1 MELHVFNTADGF
13 DALRDEWDNLL
24 AVSAT
29 NEVFVTY
36 EWQKTWWDSYYP
48 GDLWLIAGRDEAG
61 RLVGIAPWFIEQPSR
76 LLRMIGCVD
85 VTDYLD
91 IIAAPEQLGA
101 FCDALAAWLK
111 DNADQF
117 ESVSLCNIPAR
128 SPTLAALVESL
139 TKHGF
144 QAEIEQQEVCPAIQ
158 LPTTFDAYLE
168 SLNKKNRHE
177 LRRKLRRAE
186 ESQADK
192 VGWYIVGPDHDLINE
207 VECFLEL
214 MANSHP
220 DKRAF
225 LQNEQ
230 NVTFFRAIAPAL
242 AARGW
247 LQLSFLTVN
256 GDSAAAYFSIDY
268 GNRIGLYNSGLNPDA
283 YAHLSPGIVLLTY
296 IIRYAIEQGR
306 TVFDFLR
313 GNEEYKYRM
322 GAHDSTV
329 MELRAKKPTF

>member
-1 MELHVFNTADGF
+1 MKLNVFNTADGF

-36 EWQKTWWDSYYP
+36 EWQTTWWNTYCP
-48 GDLWLIAGRDEAG
+48 GDLWLIAGRDEDG
-61 RLVGIAPWFIEQPSR
+61 RLVGIAPWFIERPSR
-76 LLRMIGCVD
+76 LVRMVGCVD

-91 IIAAPEQLGA
+91 IIVAPEHHSA
-101 FCDALAAWLK
+101 FCDALAGWLK
-111 DNADQF
+111 DHADQF
-117 ESVSLCNIPAR
+117 VSLSLCNIPAH
-128 SPTLAALVESL
+128 SPTLPTLTHALTE
-139 TKHGF
+139 HGF
-144 QAEIEQQEVCPAIQ
+144 AVETEQQEVCPVIQ

-168 SLNKKNRHE
+168 SLDKKNRHE
-177 LRRKLRRAE
+177 LRRKLRRAQDSE
-186 ESQADK
+186 NDRVA
-192 VGWYIVGPDHDLINE
+192 WYIVGPERDLTNE

-214 MANSHP
+214 MAASHP
-220 DKRAF
+220 DKKQF

-230 NVTFFRAIAPAL
+230 HVTFFRAIAPAL

-247 LQLSFLTVN
+247 LQLSFLVVN

-268 GNRIGLYNSGLNPDA
+268 DNRIGLYNSGLSPNEYA
-283 YAHLSPGIVLLTY
+283 YLSPGIVLLTY
-296 IIRYAIEQGR
+296 IIRQAIEQGR

-322 GAHDSTV
+322 GAHDTAV
-329 MELRAKKPTF
+329 MELRATPCG